1 MVETPLSIVLNEI
14 EDCKLPHSII
24 NNIQTYMRNDLMY
37 KCLQEYFNKLY
48 EKKEICEEKAY
59 DKYVYPNCVCNNCPD
74 NGRRKIFKRRDCSD
88 CFEYE
93 CRQMN
98 DEYAPQDFHECIKE
112 NPQYRKII
120 SYPYVIE
127 NEDED
132 EECYETFYYSD

>member
-1 MVETPLSIVLNEI
+1 MVITPLSIVLDEI

-74 NGRRKIFKRRDCSD
+74 NGRRKLFNRRDCSD

-93 CRQMN
+93 CRQM
-98 DEYAPQDFHECIKE
+98 K
-112 NPQYRKII
+112 
-120 SYPYVIE
+120 
-127 NEDED
+127 
-132 EECYETFYYSD
+132 TT